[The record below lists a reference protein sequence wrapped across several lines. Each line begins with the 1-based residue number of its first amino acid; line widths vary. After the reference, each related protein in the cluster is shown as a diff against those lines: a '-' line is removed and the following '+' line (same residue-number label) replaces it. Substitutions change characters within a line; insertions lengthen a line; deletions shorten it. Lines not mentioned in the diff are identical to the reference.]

1 MRSTSDVTSV
11 APLIFLVEDH
21 SALQTMLRYNLSKMG
36 YRVEAF
42 TMGEAAWAR
51 LQDAPPDAIILDWML
66 PGLSG
71 PDLCRRIRLTEA
83 LRTLPVLLMTAR
95 SAEEDS
101 IEGLDSGADAFL
113 TKPYSVEA
121 LEAHLRALLRRA
133 TPSRNEV
140 LRFQD
145 LTLNSQTRRASRGP
159 HPLNLGPTEFRL
171 LEFFM
176 RHPREVFSRETLL
189 KRVWNENIF
198 VELRT
203 IDVHIRRLR
212 LAMKAHDGID
222 YIRTVRSAGYALDD
236 QA

>member
-1 MRSTSDVTSV
+1 MAR
-11 APLIFLVEDH
+11 LIYLVEDDA
-21 SALQTMLRYNLSKMG
+21 SLQIMLHYNLSKMG
-36 YRVEAF
+36 HVVEAF
-42 TMGEAAWAR
+42 TTGEGAWAR
-51 LQDAPPDAIILDWML
+51 LQEKTPDAVILDWML
-66 PGLSG
+66 PGMSG
-71 PDLCRRIRLTEA
+71 PDLCRRIRMTAAFRA
-83 LRTLPVLLMTAR
+83 LPLLLMTAR

-113 TKPYSVEA
+113 TKPCSFDA
-121 LEAHLRALLRRA
+121 LEAHLRALLRRTALQKEA
-133 TPSRNEV
+133 T
-140 LRFQD
+140 LKFHD
-145 LTLNSQTRRASRGP
+145 LTLDLQTRRATRGAR
-159 HPLNLGPTEFRL
+159 HLNLGPTEFRL

-189 KRVWNENIF
+189 KRVWNENVF

-212 LAMKAHDGID
+212 LAMKAVDGID